1 MTKMLKVIHRL
12 LLIKAPRP
20 ALQIIDIVVRE
31 PVPTIRV
38 QLKMEETKCQR
49 CDRVGHIPA
58 YCTAKY
64 DIAGY
69 EIDEDVSV

>member
-12 LLIKAPRP
+12 LLIQAPRP
-20 ALQIIDIVVRE
+20 TLQIIDIVVRE

-49 CDRVGHIPA
+49 CDRIGHTPA
-58 YCTAKY
+58 YCIAKY

-69 EIDEDVSV
+69 EIDEDASV